1 MPKTTMTM
9 KKAKRDV
16 RRGKRGRGTTM
27 VSAELASDEM
37 PAVRRGRRPGRA
49 MKAGLAVRRAKVRRA
64 RVGGAPA
71 KKARATRRARG
82 RIRAAKRTG
91 RVASRARAK
100 R

>member
-16 RRGKRGRGTTM
+16 RRGNKRGIM
-27 VSAELASDEM
+27 VSTELAGEDM
-37 PAVRRGRRPGRA
+37 PAVRRGRRGRRP

-91 RVASRARAK
+91 RVASRSRAK